1 MEPSGGSPSFLTG
14 NDDASLSSSVRCG
27 ALWMSL
33 GRSVSRSL
41 RHPQYPGWR
50 LGHLRQRR
58 PSFWVGI
65 LLGVIHPHSVEDLE
79 QFLGWMPPPLLAGLQ
94 LQVGLPLPVEPP
106 SLGGMVGAS
115 LDLQAERHQQGE
127 GTDLVAP
134 AQLSPNGNRC
144 PLGSIPCRSRGPPI
158 CTQSPAR
165 IVSPCTGD
173 TRAGHYS

>member
-1 MEPSGGSPSFLTG
+1 MEPSDGSPSSLTG

-33 GRSVSRSL
+33 GRSVLRSL
-41 RHPQYPGWR
+41 RHSQYPGRR

-58 PSFWVGI
+58 PSFGVGTP
-65 LLGVIHPHSVEDLE
+65 LGVVRPLSVEDLE
-79 QFLGWMPPPLLAGLQ
+79 QYLVWMPPPLLVGLQ
-94 LQVGLPLPVEPP
+94 LWARPPLPVEPP
-106 SLGGMVGAS
+106 SLAGMVGAS
-115 LDLQAERHQQGE
+115 LDLQAEGHQQGE
-127 GTDLVAP
+127 ATDLVAP

-158 CTQSPAR
+158 CTQLPAR